1 MFTFKLSP
9 TGGRPTSAGAGAGVV
24 GAVDSGDLS
33 DEAWRAAVSYFDLG
47 DVFPRISEIAVN
59 YPELGDLRNS
69 ATWGFFAT
77 RRPGG
82 GGVAP
87 ARIGAFSFAWSDGV
101 FTFRMAKGPCEI
113 VAQVCMIDQNGRR
126 RPAVVAQLGKTGQ
139 IRVTDQHSV
148 RDGPPPRSRIIGARS
163 LLAHDN

>member
-9 TGGRPTSAGAGAGVV
+9 TGGRPTSAGAGAGAAGASAGRASVGAGAGADAGV
-24 GAVDSGDLS
+24 AGAVDSGDLG
-33 DEAWRAAVSYFDLG
+33 DEAWRTAVSYFDLG
-47 DVFPRISEIAVN
+47 DVFPCISGIAVN

-77 RRPGG
+77 RWSGGMGEDRP
-82 GGVAP
+82 
-87 ARIGAFSFAWSDGV
+87 RI
-101 FTFRMAKGPCEI
+101 
-113 VAQVCMIDQNGRR
+113 
-126 RPAVVAQLGKTGQ
+126 VAQLGKTGQ
-139 IRVTDQHSV
+139 IRVTDQHSA